1 MMPNWTEV
9 IRSLN
14 GVWLLARR
22 DVGGYAYFN
31 QTIEG
36 FWRSFA
42 AVLFIAPVYFVLSG
56 AALELQP
63 ADQST
68 GEATRDVGSY
78 YFGTGV
84 ALILDWISF
93 PIIVIFIA
101 RGFGLAR
108 NYVRFIIAYN
118 WSSVLVF
125 VVANVPAVFFYLGL
139 TGIQTTG
146 GMALIFLIPVIY
158 FRWFVARTALET
170 TNLIAGALVL
180 LEFTLSIG
188 ISQYADQIF
197 R

>member
-1 MMPNWTEV
+1 MMPNRTEV
-9 IRSLN
+9 TRALN
-14 GVWLLARR
+14 GTWLLARR

-42 AVLFIAPVYFVLSG
+42 AVLFIAPIYFVLSG

-63 ADQST
+63 ADPST
-68 GEATRDVGSY
+68 DAASRDVGSY

-84 ALILDWISF
+84 ALALDWISF
-93 PIIVIFIA
+93 PIIMIFIA
-101 RGFGLAR
+101 RMFGLTR

-125 VVANVPAVFFYLGL
+125 AVANVPAVFFYLGL

-146 GMALIFLIPVIY
+146 GLALVFLIPVIY

-170 TNLIAGALVL
+170 TSLIASALVL
-180 LEFTLSIG
+180 MEFTLSIA